1 MTRLLPL
8 FAVAIVGCIETTND
22 SIPNDEAPFD
32 LADAAADASFPL
44 DEATDG
50 EAADTSDIP
59 NAEGEL
65 REDVPSEGVELE
77 DVPLVFVRG
86 ARFSDIGGSFAQ
98 AMITFLSGRGVIAGY
113 SDGTYRPSRLVT
125 RAELAALL
133 AAAFPGCAT
142 TRAPRSFRDVPSGHW
157 AHAAVDRVQ
166 RCAIMS
172 GYPDGTFGPSRSTTR
187 IEALVAIHGAL
198 RSTSRQVDQSARTI
212 EGWSV
217 GARAREVQERYFDAS
232 RIPAWSHAALV
243 SATRAGMVILGA
255 DRVGVEVGDR
265 RVLLHDDAATRADV
279 AALLYGAINYPRG
292 YDLGDSPR
300 PAPGGAFRAAP
311 YRGGALRDGEW
322 VLTFDDG
329 PRPSSVQVARAL
341 RSRNVTGLFFMV
353 SHSVGWVDAGGVQLN
368 ATNQSYIDGVL
379 REGHVVANHTHRHCI
394 RGASC
399 GGRGLAELPSG
410 ELAFELETAHQ
421 VLRAA
426 IALSGHRPTDK
437 MLHFFRAP
445 GSQDGASW
453 SAAAASHAST
463 ARLPGNYLGTV
474 AWDLPQSG
482 HDIGECWN
490 RGLGGAACAARYLQE
505 IDRTGRQKGVI
516 LIHDN
521 FAQAADMVGPLVD
534 GLRARG
540 MRVVHPRCIVGCTR

>member
-1 MTRLLPL
+1 M
-8 FAVAIVGCIETTND
+8 IVGCRETTD
-22 SIPNDEAPFD
+22 SLEDDETTLD
-32 LADAAADASFPL
+32 LADGAVTQDASVPL
-44 DEATDG
+44 DDEPG
-50 EAADTSDIP
+50 ADVEND
-59 NAEGEL
+59 EGVLQEG
-65 REDVPSEGVELE
+65 VPSEGLELE
-77 DVPLVFVRG
+77 DEPLVFVRG
-86 ARFSDIGGSFAQ
+86 ARFSDIDGSFAQ
-98 AMITFLSGRGVIAGY
+98 AMISFLSGSGVIAGY

-133 AAAFPGCAT
+133 AAAFPSCTT
-142 TRAPRSFRDVPSGHW
+142 TRAARSFRDSPPDHW

-187 IEALVAIHGAL
+187 LEALVAIHGAL
-198 RSTSRQVDQSARTI
+198 RNTSTPVDRSARTI
-212 EGWSV
+212 EGWSAE
-217 GARAREVQERYFDAS
+217 ARAAAVREQYFDAT
-232 RIPAWSHAALV
+232 RIPSWSHAALV
-243 SATRAGMVILGA
+243 SATQAGMVILGA
-255 DRVGVEVGDR
+255 DRVGVEVGTR

-279 AALLYGAINYPRG
+279 AALLYGAINHPRG
-292 YDLGDSPR
+292 YDFGDSPR
-300 PAPGGAFRAAP
+300 PAPGGAFRAVP

-368 ATNQSYIDGVL
+368 AANQSYIDGVL

-426 IALSGHRPTDK
+426 VAVSGHRPTDK

-453 SAAAASHAST
+453 GAAAASHAST

-482 HDIGECWN
+482 HDISECWS
-490 RGLGGAACAARYLQE
+490 RDLGGAACAARYLQE

-521 FAQAADMVGPLVD
+521 FVQAADMVGPLID